1 MSDTICQMT
10 DLRPATAADLEAVL
24 ALHCAFFTEDGYTV
38 REDESRAN
46 LSRLLGDPTLG
57 RLWVMDDGGEVAG
70 YLLLAFGFSLEFRGR
85 DAFVDE
91 LYVAPSHRGRG
102 LGTRALELA
111 AEACRELGVRALHLE
126 VERYKEGAQALYRR
140 MGFADHDRYLMT
152 KWID

>member
-1 MSDTICQMT
+1 MT

-46 LSRLLGDPTLG
+46 LARLLGDPTLG
-57 RLWVMDDGGEVAG
+57 RLWVMDGGGEVVG

-91 LYVAPSHRGRG
+91 LYVAPGHRGRG

-111 AEACRELGVRALHLE
+111 AETCRELGVRALHLE

-152 KWID
+152 KWIE

>member
-10 DLRPATAADLEAVL
+10 DLRPATPADLEAVL
-24 ALHCAFFTEDGYTV
+24 ALHRTFFSEDGYAF

-46 LSRLLGDPTLG
+46 LARLLGDATLG
-57 RLWVMDDGGEVAG
+57 RLWVMDEGGEVIG

-91 LYVAPSHRGRG
+91 LYVAPGHRGRG
-102 LGTRALELA
+102 LGTLALSLA
-111 AEACRELGVRALHLE
+111 TEDCREFGVRALHLE

-140 MGFADHDRYLMT
+140 AGFVDHDRYLMT
-152 KWID
+152 KWIE